1 MRFSTF
7 RRSLL
12 AGAALALTATALTAA
27 GTPGTGPIG
36 TGTALAGAAAPGD
49 AALSAALDA
58 VLAKPDFQHA
68 TVGMQVLDAA
78 TGEVIYTR
86 GTGQRVIPASN
97 EKLLT
102 SAAALEYLKPTYT
115 FHTTASYT
123 GTKSGK
129 AVRGDIV
136 LKGTGDPTLTHARI
150 DAIAKQVAA
159 KGITSFSGS
168 LIADDSAFD
177 RTQLGL
183 DWSWEDEAY
192 AYGAPISALTAAAND
207 NYDTGAVSVTARPGT
222 AKGKAAAVTL
232 MPRNSY
238 VTIRNTAVTGAAGS
252 TDTVTAI
259 RRHGTNIVVVSGSMP
274 LGGGSTDLTSVQEP
288 TLFAAAAFRDALT
301 RHKVKVTGATVIKAT
316 PAGAKQ
322 LYDLPSAPLS
332 ELLPKFLKLSNNG
345 HAELLVKAMG
355 RQATGGTGTWANGLA
370 QLRTTLGGLG
380 VSTAHLVV
388 GDGSGLTRRDL
399 VTAQQVAALLRAAQA
414 RPWFAAWYAA
424 LPIAGAP
431 GLTGGTLAN
440 RFPTG
445 KAKNNLHA
453 KTGSMTGVNALS
465 GYVDDATGRRL
476 IFSFVS
482 NNATVS
488 VTARLDEAAEI
499 LASSGSVSAL
509 SARVRLPDVKP
520 VYNREGNEVECSWM
534 QAC

>member
-1 MRFSTF
+1 MRFPTI
-7 RRSLL
+7 RRSLVAGTVL
-12 AGAALALTATALTAA
+12 AVTATALTAA
-27 GTPGTGPIG
+27 GSSGGFG
-36 TGTALAGAAAPGD
+36 VALAGAAAAPGD
-49 AALSAALDA
+49 AALSAALDG
-58 VLAKPDFQHA
+58 VLAKPDFQFA
-68 TVGMQVLDAA
+68 TPSFQVLDGA
-78 TGEVIYTR
+78 TGEVVYTR
-86 GTGQRVIPASN
+86 GTALRVIPASN

-129 AVRGDIV
+129 AVKGDLV

-159 KGITSFSGS
+159 KGITSFSGN
-168 LIADDSAFD
+168 LVADDTAFD

-183 DWSWEDEAY
+183 DWSWEDETY

-207 NYDTGAVSVTARPGT
+207 NYDTGAVSVTARPGA
-222 AKGKAAAVTL
+222 AKGKPSVISFL
-232 MPRNSY
+232 PRNTY
-238 VTIRNTAVTGAAGS
+238 VTVRNNATTGAAGS
-252 TDTVTAI
+252 ADTITAA
-259 RRHGTNIVVVSGSMP
+259 RRHGTNIVVVSGSVP
-274 LGGGSTDLTSVQEP
+274 LGGGSTDLTSVQDP
-288 TLFAAAAFRDALT
+288 TLLVAGAFRDALV

-316 PAGAKQ
+316 PAGAKK

-332 ELLPKFLKLSNNG
+332 QILPKFLKLSNNG

-355 RQATGGTGTWANGLA
+355 RQASGGTGTWANGLA
-370 QLRTTLGGLG
+370 QMRTTLAGLG
-380 VSTAHLVV
+380 VSTSHLVT

-399 VTAQQVAALLRAAQA
+399 VTTQQVAKLLHAAQT
-414 RPWFAAWYAA
+414 RPWFATWYAA

-445 KAKNNLHA
+445 RAKNNLHA

-465 GYVDDATGRRL
+465 GYVDDTTGRRL

-482 NNATVS
+482 NNQTGS

-499 LASSGSVSAL
+499 LASSGSASAL
-509 SARVRLPDVKP
+509 AARTRLPDVKP
-520 VYNREGNEVECSWM
+520 VYNREGKEVECSWM